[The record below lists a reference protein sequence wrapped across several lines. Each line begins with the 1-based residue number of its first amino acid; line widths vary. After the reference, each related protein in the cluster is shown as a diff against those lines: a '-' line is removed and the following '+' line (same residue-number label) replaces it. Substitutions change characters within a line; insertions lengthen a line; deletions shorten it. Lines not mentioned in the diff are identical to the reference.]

1 MKPELAARRLPI
13 ALLGLACL
21 TLVPPLGAAAPDK
34 EVVVTNGDAN
44 PVRVQPVG
52 TTTVTLDPLAGP
64 VDVESPILGALNATN
79 PMGISVVASE
89 GHVDAWSTK
98 LPGAPQGQV
107 RLWQQISAMLHV
119 PSGSTPGVAL
129 WIQGTSGP
137 ASLFWLSPRLV
148 RQHPGGDTY
157 TVNEQVAVYQR
168 GGDLANGGE
177 DAYLFLTK
185 FDTAGH
191 AQMSWSVS
199 GRLLPCRTP
208 ACD

>member
-1 MKPELAARRLPI
+1 MKPDLAARCFPL
-13 ALLGLACL
+13 ALLGLAGL
-21 TLVPPLGAAAPDK
+21 ILVTPLGAATPEK

-52 TTTVTLDPLAGP
+52 TTTVILDPLAGP
-64 VDVESPILGALNATN
+64 VDVDSPILGARNATN
-79 PMGISVVASE
+79 PMGVSVVAAE
-89 GHVDAWSTK
+89 GQVEAWSTK
-98 LPGAPQGQV
+98 LPGAPRGHV
-107 RLWQQISAMLHV
+107 RVWQQVSAMLHV
-119 PSGSTPGVAL
+119 PPCSPPGVAL
-129 WIQGTSGP
+129 WIQGSSGP

-148 RQHPGGDTY
+148 RQHPTGDTY

-177 DAYLFLTK
+177 DAYVFLTK
-185 FDTAGH
+185 FDPAGH